1 MTGQE
6 HGNDQETD
14 QLDGCEV
21 SNRPM
26 SMTTVIATMPARMSI
41 TMNATMTIRKNLKE
55 LGFDV

>member
-1 MTGQE
+1 
-6 HGNDQETD
+6 
-14 QLDGCEV
+14 
-21 SNRPM
+21 M